1 MPGTVKLIHRNHQG
15 SVKAIYKYANK
26 WQLRSIIRLWE
37 SDNDMTHYSII
48 AYPYTVDEPETIK
61 DIKK

>member
-1 MPGTVKLIHRNHQG
+1 MPGVVKLIHRNHQG

-37 SDNDMTHYSII
+37 SDNDLTHYSII
-48 AYPYTVDEPETIK
+48 VAPHTTDEPEIIK
-61 DIKK
+61 DLKQ